1 MKKILLILFF
11 LTLNSQLYAATCKVK
26 DNLKTKEIIAP
37 EAIEYKRENSG
48 NRIDSVLAN
57 RKTINLFRAW
67 RSYELGHKNY
77 GLGWGAQS
85 VSPPTSTHLSLR
97 EIYWAY
103 TYPDQDYSGQPGME
117 KFALKSKWGDKAWQ
131 EYGRTLNVDYTHP
144 DYLDYITQLV
154 KSRTE
159 KMDGVIFDLWRND
172 NHSYYGGK
180 SSSTVKKYR
189 YKIAKSIR
197 EEMGKDYIIL
207 GNINWE
213 KQKDTHE
220 FINGV
225 FLELHKKTRSGYT
238 CKQIKDIAKIIEFHD
253 KNLSYPR
260 LVAVN
265 TWKIAKNPSKEKEKE
280 LTKKIFGKDVDIK
293 KFDKNYWIK
302 NYRSSPENIRFAKLF
317 TAMAMVIPEN
327 GYILYGDN
335 NRDNPEHDHY
345 HEIYDF
351 HKIDL
356 GKPTSL
362 KTEIVDGLAF
372 KLHEKGVIAYNLTKN
387 NYLIKFDKKE
397 VLVKSFEGVFEK
409 F

>member
-1 MKKILLILFF
+1 M
-11 LTLNSQLYAATCKVK
+11 
-26 DNLKTKEIIAP
+26 
-37 EAIEYKRENSG
+37 
-48 NRIDSVLAN
+48 
-57 RKTINLFRAW
+57 
-67 RSYELGHKNY
+67 
-77 GLGWGAQS
+77 
-85 VSPPTSTHLSLR
+85 
-97 EIYWAY
+97 
-103 TYPDQDYSGQPGME
+103 
-117 KFALKSKWGDKAWQ
+117 
-131 EYGRTLNVDYTHP
+131 
-144 DYLDYITQLV
+144 
-154 KSRTE
+154 
-159 KMDGVIFDLWRND
+159 
-172 NHSYYGGK
+172 
-180 SSSTVKKYR
+180 
-189 YKIAKSIR
+189 
-197 EEMGKDYIIL
+197 

-225 FLELHKKTRSGYT
+225 FLELWKKTRSGYT
-238 CKQIKDIAKIIEFHD
+238 CKQIKDIASIIEFHD

-265 TWKIAKNPSKEKEKE
+265 VWKIAKNPPKEKEKE
-280 LTKKIFGKDVDIK
+280 LTKKIFGKEIDIK

-302 NYRSSPENIRFAKLF
+302 NSRSSPENIRFAKVF

-335 NRDNPEHDHY
+335 NRDHPESDHY

-356 GKPTSL
+356 GKATSL

-372 KLHEKGVIAYNLTKN
+372 KLHEKGVIVYNITKN

>member
-1 MKKILLILFF
+1 MRKILLILFF
-11 LTLNSQLYAATCKVK
+11 LSISSQLYAATCKVK
-26 DNLKTKEIIAP
+26 DNQKIKEIVAP
-37 EAIEYKRENSG
+37 NAIEYSRENSG
-48 NRIDSVLAN
+48 NRIDQVLSK
-57 RKTINLFRAW
+57 RKTINVFRAW
-67 RSYELGHKNY
+67 NGHTFGTSGY
-77 GLGWGAQS
+77 GLMWSA
-85 VSPPTSTHLSLR
+85 VSPTPPTSIGLGIR
-97 EIYWAY
+97 EMLWAY
-103 TYPDQDYSGQPGME
+103 TYPDKLHFGQVGFD
-117 KFALKSKWGDKAWQ
+117 KFMTNKKWGDKAWQ
-131 EYGRTLNVDYTHP
+131 EYGRTYNVDYTHP
-144 DYLDYITQLV
+144 EFLDYFAKLV
-154 KSRTE
+154 RERTVGL
-159 KMDGVIFDLWRND
+159 DGVMFDLWRNN

-197 EEMGKDYIIL
+197 EEMGKNFIIL
-207 GNINWE
+207 GNVNWE
-213 KQKDTHE
+213 KQRDTHE
-220 FINGV
+220 FLNGV
-225 FLELHKKTRSGYT
+225 FLELWKKTRSGYT
-238 CKQIKDIAKIIEFHD
+238 CKQIKDIASIIEFHD
-253 KNLSYPR
+253 KHLSYPR

-265 TWKIAKNPSKEKEKE
+265 VWKIAKNPPKNKEKE
-280 LTKKIFGKDVDIK
+280 LTKKIFGKDVDVK

-302 NYRSSPENIRFAKLF
+302 NYRSSPENIKFAKLF

-335 NRDNPEHDHY
+335 NRDNPNHDHH

-351 HKIDL
+351 YKIDL